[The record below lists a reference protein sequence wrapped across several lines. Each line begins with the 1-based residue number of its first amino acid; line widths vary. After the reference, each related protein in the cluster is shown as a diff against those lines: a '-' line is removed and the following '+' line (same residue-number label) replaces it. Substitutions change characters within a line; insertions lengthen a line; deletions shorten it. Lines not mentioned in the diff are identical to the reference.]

1 MQICFIRAL
10 HRESVKTASEKG
22 QCGNLDPG
30 MMNEGG
36 KWQAVIPDPLTAVSS
51 FHRST
56 EDFFSQVDH
65 KLNFMMCDK
74 KFHVAGSEAI
84 SAPLRAEI

>member
-1 MQICFIRAL
+1 MIGAIYNHANLLHYRAL
-10 HRESVKTASEKG
+10 LRESEKEFKG

-36 KWQAVIPDPLTAVSS
+36 KWQAVIPDPLTAVTS

-56 EDFFSQVDH
+56 ENFFDQVDQ
-65 KLNFMMCDK
+65 KLNFMHD
-74 KFHVAGSEAI
+74 V
-84 SAPLRAEI
+84 